1 MTDITPDRR
10 SLSGSYSFHTTRWS
24 LVLSAKNTASHRIA
38 SLEVLCRLYWQPLYG
53 YVLHRGFT
61 THDAEDLTQA
71 FFARLLE
78 KDWLAGVS
86 QEKGRFR
93 SFLLAALKHFL
104 ANEWDRANAQKRGG
118 KARIVN
124 LDSEMMEKLQAPV
137 GAWTSPE
144 RAFDKRWALTVVE
157 NVMRRLREEH
167 GAAGKLPEYE
177 ALKPWL
183 TAERGG
189 IDYQAL
195 ATALGTEPAS
205 ARSAIHRLRRR
216 FREAFREQVIATVAD
231 PADLED
237 EIRAL
242 VMALGEI

>member
-10 SLSGSYSFHTTRWS
+10 SGGGSQSFHTTRWS
-24 LVLSAKNTASHRIA
+24 LVLSAQDRASDRLN
-38 SLEVLCRLYWQPLYG
+38 SLEVLCRLYWQPLYA
-53 YVLHRGFT
+53 YVRLRGST

-78 KDWLAGVS
+78 KGWLAGVS

-93 SFLLAALKHFL
+93 SFLLAAMKHFL

-118 KARIVN
+118 KVRVVN
-124 LDSEMMEKLQAPV
+124 LDAEVMEKLHAPI
-137 GAWTSPE
+137 GATTCPE
-144 RAFDKRWALTVVE
+144 TAFDKRWALTVLE

-167 GAAGKLPEYE
+167 RTAGKLPEYE
-177 ALKPWL
+177 LLKPWL
-183 TAERGG
+183 TAERGE

-195 ATALGTEPAS
+195 ASALGTEPAS
-205 ARSAIHRLRRR
+205 ARSVIHRLRRR
-216 FREAFREQVIATVAD
+216 FREAFREEVIATVAD
-231 PADLED
+231 PADVED

-242 VMALGEI
+242 VMALGET